1 MVEPHM
7 VRDKVEHQANT
18 SLVQSI
24 SQLREFLRSTDGF
37 ANAIVRD
44 GESRTADV
52 LGL

>member
-18 SLVQSI
+18 SFVQSI
-24 SQLREFLRSTDGF
+24 AKLLESLGSTDWF

-52 LGL
+52 LRL

>member
-18 SLVQSI
+18 EFVQAI
-24 SQLREFLRSTDGF
+24 SQLFESLGSTDWF